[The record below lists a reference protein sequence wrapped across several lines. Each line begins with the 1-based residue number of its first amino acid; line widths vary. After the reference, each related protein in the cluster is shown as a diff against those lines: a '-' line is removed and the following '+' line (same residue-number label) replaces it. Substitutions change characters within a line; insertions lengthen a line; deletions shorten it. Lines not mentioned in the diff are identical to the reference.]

1 MSVKFKI
8 YQDTRSKSK
17 TKGKFYARAVVSD
30 VADLESISKE
40 IEENTSAKQADVYAV
55 LRELVNVM
63 ARHMRNG
70 DRVVLDGFGSF
81 KVGLKTKPADSVEK
95 FNVAKNIVGTRINF
109 QPETHWKGADRART
123 RAFLTG
129 IDFKPYEPKKSDKT
143 GKTNH
148 KEEHNPS
155 GPTPDPDFHPQ
166 G

>member
-8 YQDTRSKSK
+8 YQDTRSQSK

-70 DRVVLDGFGSF
+70 NRVVLDGFGSF

-123 RAFLTG
+123 RAFLSG
-129 IDFKPYEPKKSDKT
+129 IDFKPYEPKKTDKN
-143 GKTNH
+143 GQPDH
-148 KEEHNPS
+148 KEKHTPS
-155 GPTPDPDFHPQ
+155 GPTIDPDANP
-166 G
+166 

>member
-1 MSVKFKI
+1 MSVIFKI
-8 YQDTRSKSK
+8 YQDVRTKSK

-95 FNVAKNIVGTRINF
+95 FNVAKNIVTKQKAIQAV
-109 QPETHWKGADRART
+109 QPLTQISIQKDSRW
-123 RAFLTG
+123 FLLIFSRPLPHAVKQG
-129 IDFKPYEPKKSDKT
+129 ISLS
-143 GKTNH
+143 
-148 KEEHNPS
+148 PS
-155 GPTPDPDFHPQ
+155 FRF
-166 G
+166 

>member
-1 MSVKFKI
+1 
-8 YQDTRSKSK
+8 
-17 TKGKFYARAVVSD
+17 
-30 VADLESISKE
+30 
-40 IEENTSAKQADVYAV
+40 
-55 LRELVNVM
+55 
-63 ARHMRNG
+63 MRNG

-109 QPETHWKGADRART
+109 QPETHWKAGDIGRT

-129 IDFKPYEPKKSDKT
+129 IDFKPYEPKKTDKH
-143 GKTNH
+143 GQPNH

-155 GPTPDPDFHPQ
+155 GPTVDPDFHPE